1 MRYYHIT
8 HLIANEGL
16 SKPFLDY
23 IKRKEI
29 CKMNYYEL
37 SKNELEEIKEQY
49 EINISDLMN
58 AKEHL
63 QKALNDILDI
73 EECDDLIGY
82 LEECIKEAEYNMT
95 RISDEISS
103 IIKTLQDSWDDDY
116 NERQREYREMQGF

>member
-1 MRYYHIT
+1 
-8 HLIANEGL
+8 
-16 SKPFLDY
+16 
-23 IKRKEI
+23 
-29 CKMNYYEL
+29 MNYYEL

-49 EINISDLMN
+49 EINIADLMN

-63 QKALNDILDI
+63 QKALNDIADI

-82 LEECIKEAEYNMT
+82 LEECIKEAEYDMT